1 MKKESIL
8 IILWIYFLKLLA
20 RVVSIRYVYEV
31 KLNEIS
37 GCPTYPMFNLVPMT
51 EKDLSDIYSTYKN
64 EMSYSRFIDLMSLLR
79 NEHTILYIA
88 KDNKN
93 NVCGYCAAEFEREV
107 HKNIFSKIKELD
119 IKRYSYT
126 SRDYTFKIFRGLGIH
141 TFMILTRIKLL
152 KDLGYDRAI
161 TRVAVQNLVSNHN
174 YYKCGYKV
182 KLIEFHFHFFNRF
195 KNTKYLF
202 IKSWQNVPFGERV

>member
-8 IILWIYFLKLLA
+8 TILWIYFLKLLA
-20 RVVSIRYVYEV
+20 RIVSIRYVYEV

-37 GCPTYPMFNLVPMT
+37 GCPTYPMLSFVPMT
-51 EKDLSDIYSTYKN
+51 EKDLSYIYSTHKN
-64 EMSYSRFIDLMSLLR
+64 EMPYSRFIDLMSLLR
-79 NEHTILYIA
+79 NEHAILYIA

-93 NVCGYCAAEFEREV
+93 NICGYCATELEKVV
-107 HKNIFSKIKELD
+107 HKNLFSKIKGLD
-119 IKRYSYT
+119 IKKYSYT
-126 SRDYTFKIFRGLGIH
+126 GRDYTFKKFRGLRIH
-141 TFMILTRIKLL
+141 KFMILTRIKLI
-152 KDLGYDRAI
+152 KDLGCDRAI

-195 KNTKYLF
+195 KNSNYLF
-202 IKSWQNVPFGERV
+202 IKSWQDAPFGERV